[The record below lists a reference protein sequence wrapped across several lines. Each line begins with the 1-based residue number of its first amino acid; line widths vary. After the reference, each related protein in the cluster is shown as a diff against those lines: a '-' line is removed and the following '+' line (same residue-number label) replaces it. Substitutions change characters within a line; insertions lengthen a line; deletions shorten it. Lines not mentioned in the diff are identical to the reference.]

1 MFMPDL
7 PPSAAPRDLLLDDDK
22 LHEECGVFGVFGHE
36 DAAALTALGL
46 HALQHR
52 GQEAA
57 GIVSFNNGRFH
68 AERRLGLV
76 SDHFTQAETLAQLP
90 GSAALGHVRYSTFGG
105 TTLRNVQPL
114 FADLAGGG
122 FACAHNGNITN
133 ARHVRN
139 ELVRAGAIFQSTNDT
154 ETILQLVARSQRG
167 RTVPRLIDAL
177 FQIQGAYSLVVLT
190 NKKLIGVRDPLGIRP
205 LVLGKLGDA
214 HILAS
219 ETCALD
225 MIGASFVR
233 EVENGEMLVM
243 TEDGLESHKPFPPA
257 LARPCIFEYIY
268 FSRPDS
274 MLGGK
279 NVYACRKAFGRELA
293 KENRA
298 WLAALPPKDTLIVPV
313 PDSGVPAALGFAE
326 ASGLPFEYGIIRN
339 HYVGRSFI
347 EPRQAIRQFR
357 VKLKH
362 NINRAY
368 VANKRVILIDDSIVR
383 GTTSLK
389 IVQMMRESG
398 AGEVHLRIGCPP
410 IMHPDFYGIDTPERE
425 RLLAANHDIA
435 AMQKHIG
442 VDSLDFLSLDGL
454 YRAMGHAQ
462 GRNASV
468 PQYTDHCF
476 TGDYP
481 TPLVDYRE
489 QDERQ
494 LSLLAESR

>member
-1 MFMPDL
+1 MPDL